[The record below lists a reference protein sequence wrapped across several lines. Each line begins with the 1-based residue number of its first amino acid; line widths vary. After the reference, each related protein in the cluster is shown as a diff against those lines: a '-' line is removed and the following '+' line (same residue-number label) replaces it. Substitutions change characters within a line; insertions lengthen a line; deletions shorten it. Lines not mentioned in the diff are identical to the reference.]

1 MKKIPVRNEEIVWRN
16 LEGEAV
22 LLNPHSGKYYGLNEV
37 GCSFWEKVD
46 GENSMETIID
56 LLLEEY
62 AVDKKT
68 LEQDLE
74 ELAQDL
80 EEREIITFVE

>member
-1 MKKIPVRNEEIVWRN
+1 MKKIPVRNKEIVWRN

>member
-1 MKKIPVRNEEIVWRN
+1 MQKIPVRNEEIVWRN

-22 LLNPHSGKYYGLNEV
+22 LLNPKTGKYYGLDEV

-46 GENSMETIID
+46 GSNNLGTIID

-62 AVDKKT
+62 DVKRET
-68 LEQDLE
+68 LEQDIS
-74 ELAQDL
+74 ELADNL
-80 EEREIITFVE
+80 EDRKIISFAE